1 MHPKVGP
8 PPGPQGTK
16 VVSRGSAVATV
27 HIAIPVQDEL
37 EYLPACLDALRRQE
51 GVRFVTWLCVNQPEA
66 WQHEPDRRPV
76 CEANQACLHLLA
88 AVTDLDLRIIDR
100 SSPGRGWPPKRSGV
114 GHARKELMDAICA
127 EAAPRDIIV
136 SLDADTLT
144 PPGYL
149 RSLIDSFKRHPA
161 ACAIAARYYHPLTD
175 DGAVTRAMLGYEI
188 YMRFYA
194 LNLWR
199 IGSPYSFTALGSA
212 IALPVSV
219 YRRVGGLTPRT
230 SGEDFYFLQKLTKHG
245 RVLHWTAA
253 PVAPATRKSWRVPV
267 GTGQAI
273 VAACEGEYS
282 DRYPLYAPELFDR
295 ISRTTEAFPELF
307 AGPVETPLDEFLRN
321 KIGTDAPWQPLRD
334 NHTTLDRF
342 VRACHERLD
351 GLRILQYL
359 KAEYREAPT
368 DDRATLIDWL
378 DRYGCQFPGTET
390 EASRVRALL
399 NERMLADLSI
409 SELDAIRRVLFQME
423 DRYRRE
429 DDLEG

>member
-1 MHPKVGP
+1 
-8 PPGPQGTK
+8 
-16 VVSRGSAVATV
+16 
-27 HIAIPVQDEL
+27 
-37 EYLPACLDALRRQE
+37 
-51 GVRFVTWLCVNQPEA
+51 
-66 WQHEPDRRPV
+66 
-76 CEANQACLHLLA
+76 
-88 AVTDLDLRIIDR
+88 
-100 SSPGRGWPPKRSGV
+100 
-114 GHARKELMDAICA
+114 MDAICA

-188 YMRFYA
+188 YLRFYA

-212 IALPVSV
+212 IAVPVSV
-219 YRRVGGLTPRT
+219 YRKVGGMTPRT

-307 AGPVETPLDEFLRN
+307 AGPVETPLDEFLRD
-321 KIGTDAPWQPLRD
+321 KMSTDAPWQPLRD

-399 NERMLADLSI
+399 DERVLADLSI